1 MPPVEKVI
9 ADEMIGH
16 FQNDTTAMAE
26 TELTVPIA
34 NFVDPEHAKAEIEI
48 LKRRP
53 LLIGRSSQ
61 IPKKGDFITMEV
73 LGLPLIVV
81 RKSDEKPA
89 AYVNV
94 CRHRGGK
101 VEQSDCGNKRFFMCG
116 YHGWSYSRDAGDLR
130 GVPYDKFYTNVDRS
144 RNSLHRVTITERHG
158 FLWADLSGRE
168 GLDIDEWL
176 GADLTNQLTSFGL
189 SDLKT
194 FLDKSFTLDINW
206 KLVLDGAIDVLHP
219 QFLHPTGVGKLITT
233 NTSVWRDYG
242 RHGQSFSPRMKL
254 SDKVAAGEDLSRA
267 AELISSNIFVYPN
280 SMIISAPDHF
290 EQWTV
295 FPDPELPNRSTT
307 RIRFLA
313 PASYEGD
320 EKMERRMAKSWEIL
334 QDAAMNEDWPME
346 EHIQRN
352 SKAWSDGTYLYGR
365 NEQACQHLH
374 KQLASDL
381 QGGSS
386 TG

>member
-1 MPPVEKVI
+1 MPPVDQSI

-16 FQNDTTAMAE
+16 FTNDTTSMAAE
-26 TELTVPIA
+26 ELTVPIS
-34 NFVDPEHAKAEIEI
+34 NFVDPEHAKAEIEV

-53 LLIGRSSQ
+53 LIIGRSSE
-61 IPKKGDFITMEV
+61 IPKKGDFFTTDV

-81 RKSDEKPA
+81 RKSDETPA
-89 AYVNV
+89 AYVNI

-101 VEQSDCGNKRFFMCG
+101 VEQSECGNKRFFMCG
-116 YHGWSYSRDAGDLR
+116 YHGWSYSRDGGDLR

-144 RNSLHRVTITERHG
+144 RNSLHRVTVTERHG
-158 FLWADLSGRE
+158 FLWADLSG
-168 GLDIDEWL
+168 GDTLDIDEWL
-176 GADLTNQLTSFGL
+176 GADLTRQLDSFGL
-189 SDLKT
+189 TDLKT

-219 QFLHPTGVGKLITT
+219 QFLHPEGVGKLITT
-233 NTSVWRDYG
+233 NISVFHDYG

-254 SDKVAAGEDLSRA
+254 NDLISAGDDLSRA

-295 FPDPELPNRSTT
+295 YPDPDSPNRSTT
-307 RIRFLA
+307 KIRFLA

-334 QDAAMNEDWPME
+334 ENAAKNEDWPME
-346 EHIQRN
+346 EFIQRN
-352 SKAWSDGTYLYGR
+352 SEAWPEGTYLYGR

-374 KQLASDL
+374 RQLEVDMQAGPSI
-381 QGGSS
+381 
-386 TG
+386 T